1 MTRGKRIARFVT
13 RIHVSCDADRK
24 DAHTPH
30 APHARNFSRV
40 LIDVHRSHI
49 SQANARLAD
58 PLLALFMRI

>member
-13 RIHVSCDADRK
+13 RIHVSCDADRT
-24 DAHTPH
+24 DAH

-40 LIDVHRSHI
+40 LIDVHRAQI

-58 PLLALFMRI
+58 PALALFKRI